1 MIADKL
7 IAHRGWQRQFPE
19 NTLLAIQQAIDVG
32 ARHVEIDIQLSADMQ
47 PWLCHDFNLRR
58 FSSVN
63 KLISQCHSRE
73 ISSFSA
79 YEPNRFGD
87 QFIGTRFCP
96 LSQCV
101 ETIQQHPQVTLY
113 VEIKQESIREF
124 GKQTL
129 LDQVLPVL
137 QTIEQQCFIISFD
150 ADIIES
156 VSALGWKNY
165 APVLLNWQQALAVP
179 MQRLAPPLLF
189 SNIKHITN
197 DGALADLP
205 MATAIYEVDNYQL
218 ACQLIAQG
226 AALVETFAIGE
237 MIAQDNAATV

>member
-32 ARHVEIDIQLSADMQ
+32 ARHVEIDIQLSADLK
-47 PWLCHDFNLRR
+47 PWLCHDYNLRR

-63 KLISQCHSRE
+63 KLIGQCHSDE
-73 ISSFSA
+73 ISNFSA

-87 QFIGTRFCP
+87 QFISTPFCS

-101 ETIQQHPQVTLY
+101 ETIKEHPELTLY

-124 GKQTL
+124 GKQVL
-129 LDQVLPVL
+129 INQVLPVL

-150 ADIIES
+150 IDIIES
-156 VSALGWKNY
+156 LAALGWKNY
-165 APVLLNWQQALAVP
+165 APVLLNWKQALAAP
-179 MQRLAPPLLF
+179 MQKLAPPLLF
-189 SNIKHITN
+189 SNIKHIAK

-205 MATAIYEVDNYQL
+205 MATAIYEVDNYEL
-218 ACQLIAQG
+218 ACQLLAQG

-237 MIAQDNAATV
+237 MIAQDKAAAV